1 MTVCLTQHNDDSVV
15 PLFASCLH
23 SLPNLHTL
31 QVMHVQSP
39 MMVSLLKDAF
49 ANEKYP
55 QIRTVVLP
63 SLAHGVL
70 RACPE
75 VRDVTCNDAL
85 GAQLLLSAIDTE
97 CRKVEVVSGIDV
109 RTKIGPS
116 KSFFATTIGCALF
129 TLSPLSIPEGT
140 PQSTRGHLP
149 WYLWTNG
156 KQPTEH

>member
-1 MTVCLTQHNDDSVV
+1 MTVCLTQHNDASII

-49 ANEKYP
+49 ANEKCP
-55 QIRTVVLP
+55 QIRTIVLP
-63 SLAHGVL
+63 GLAHGIL

-85 GAQLLLSAIDTE
+85 GSQLLLSAIDTE
-97 CRKVEVVSGIDV
+97 CRKVEIVAGIDV

-116 KSFFATTIGCALF
+116 KSFFTTIIGYALY
-129 TLSPLSIPEGT
+129 TQSPLSIPEGA
-140 PQSTRGHLP
+140 PEST
-149 WYLWTNG
+149 
-156 KQPTEH
+156 